1 MHKGSH
7 LNFLSVQKFPWEE
20 KKEIIFSVW
29 QQEGGGGKEEARN
42 WLLFVVFGFLGFCVF
57 LEGNM
62 QFCSKWSFRMWHYKY
77 ELELR
82 GSYYS
87 FHQYKGRYLHSFLFV
102 CFVFCL
108 YIKTFPLSFNSFE
121 VLELYTDD
129 KECFIPF
136 ILHCFVLLGFVFLF
150 FLFFLI
156 FVCFSSNSFFVL
168 KKSFFANKDCNY
180 FSILENG
187 ILANIKWLST
197 VKKKIKVQI

>member
-1 MHKGSH
+1 MRR
-7 LNFLSVQKFPWEE
+7 E
-20 KKEIIFSVW
+20 KRNILFSLTAGRRRE
-29 QQEGGGGKEEARN
+29 QGGGKK
-42 WLLFVVFGFLGFCVF
+42 LIVVCCVWFFGFLVF

-187 ILANIKWLST
+187 ILANIK
-197 VKKKIKVQI
+197 